1 MSRSDTQQWPL
12 GPPENQG
19 VATSNLALGTHH
31 ASRISDRVAWGL
43 VVLGLLLLFFV
54 LPHDIEG
61 DGRLRLDALQAWL
74 SGSGIP
80 STKYPLVGSLLSIPL
95 FLLGRL
101 VGSPEWWVS
110 RYNVIVYAAGL
121 VLLYRVLRDRLDRD
135 ILLAFL
141 LLLGTTAM
149 VPSSLTGFGTEPFT
163 VMAAATGLAAW
174 SSGRW
179 KTATALLGL
188 AVANVPAT
196 IVGVALAMGWWAW
209 RVKRIRALAPVV
221 VGAGLWLLENLVRRK
236 SALLT
241 GYEGDHGFRTLLP
254 YSGLPGFSYPIF
266 FGVLSL
272 LVSFGKGLLFFAS
285 GLVLAFGRG
294 LDALRSVS
302 EVLVLWIMYL
312 AGLVLAYG
320 SWWAWYGG
328 FTWGPRFLVF
338 ASLPASLLLA
348 AQLRRPPRRL
358 IALTVV
364 VVALLLS
371 VWVGIDGQVFGRFAQ
386 DPCSANHYSLESLCW
401 YVPEFSVLW
410 TPFVLSAQVPW
421 WGFVLIAYAIGVS
434 GYVALPLIRDWATAL
449 YRDGTLAWSA
459 YRCRPSWRL

>member
-1 MSRSDTQQWPL
+1 VT
-12 GPPENQG
+12 
-19 VATSNLALGTHH
+19 
-31 ASRISDRVAWGL
+31 WGL
-43 VVLGLLLLFFV
+43 LALGLLLLFFV

-61 DGRLRLDALQAWL
+61 DGRLRFEAIQSLLAGA
-74 SGSGIP
+74 GIP
-80 STKYPLVGSLLSIPL
+80 DTKYPLIGSIPSIPL
-95 FLLGRL
+95 FLLGRV

-121 VLLYRVLRDRLDRD
+121 LLLYRLLRDRLDSD
-135 ILLAFL
+135 ILLPFL

-149 VPSSLTGFGTEPFT
+149 VPGSLTGFGAEPFT
-163 VMAAATGLAAW
+163 VMAIAAGLAAW

-179 KTATALLGL
+179 KTATVLLALG
-188 AVANVPAT
+188 VANVPAS

-209 RVKRIRALAPVV
+209 RVKRIRALAPLVL
-221 VGAGLWLLENLVRRK
+221 GASLWLLENLVRRK

-294 LDALRSVS
+294 LEALRPVS
-302 EVLVLWIMYL
+302 ETLVLWCVYV
-312 AGLVLAYG
+312 AGLVLLYG

-328 FTWGPRFLVF
+328 FTWGPRFLIF
-338 ASLPASLLLA
+338 ASLPATLLLA
-348 AQLRRPPRRL
+348 AQVRRPPRRL

-364 VVALLLS
+364 VVALVLS

-386 DPCSANHYSLESLCW
+386 DPCSANQYSLESLCW

-410 TPFVLSAQVPW
+410 TPFVFGAQAPW
-421 WGFVLIAYAIGVS
+421 WGFVLIAYSGGVS
-434 GYVALPLIRDWATAL
+434 AYVALPLIMDWASAL

-459 YRCRPSWRL
+459 YRRRPSWRL

>member
-1 MSRSDTQQWPL
+1 MT
-12 GPPENQG
+12 ENPG
-19 VATSNLALGTHH
+19 LASSNLAIGSNH
-31 ASRISDRVAWGL
+31 ASRIPERIAWGL
-43 VVLGLLLLFFV
+43 LALGVLLLFFV

-61 DGRLRLDALQAWL
+61 DGRLRFDAIQSLLA
-74 SGSGIP
+74 GGGVP
-80 STKYPLVGSLLSIPL
+80 DTKYPLIGSIPSIPL
-95 FLLGRL
+95 FLLGRV

-121 VLLYRVLRDRLDRD
+121 VLSYRLLRDRLDPE

-149 VPSSLTGFGTEPFT
+149 IPGSLTGFGAEPFT
-163 VMAAATGLAAW
+163 LMAIATGLAAW

-179 KTATALLGL
+179 KTATALLALG
-188 AVANVPAT
+188 VANVPAS

-209 RVKRIRALAPVV
+209 RVKQVRALAPVV

-236 SALLT
+236 SALTT

-254 YSGLPGFSYPIF
+254 YSGLLGFSYPIF

-272 LVSFGKGLLFFAS
+272 LASFGKGLLFFAS
-285 GLVLAFGRG
+285 GLLLAFGRG
-294 LDALRSVS
+294 LVTLRSVS
-302 EVLVLWIMYL
+302 ETLVLWCLYL
-312 AGLVLAYG
+312 AGLVVAYG

-328 FTWGPRFLVF
+328 FTWGPRFLIF
-338 ASLPASLLLA
+338 ASLPATLLLA
-348 AQLRRPPRRL
+348 AQVRRPPQRL

-364 VVALLLS
+364 IAALVLS
-371 VWVGIDGQVFGRFAQ
+371 VWVGIDGQVFGRFGQ

-410 TPFVLSAQVPW
+410 TPFVFGAQVPW
-421 WGFVLIAYAIGVS
+421 WGFVLVAYAVGVS
-434 GYVALPLIRDWATAL
+434 TYVALPLIRDWASAI
-449 YRDGTLAWSA
+449 YRDATLAWSA
-459 YRCRPSWRL
+459 YRRRPSWRL